1 MKTKIASH
9 SLLKSRSFVALWVGS
24 AVSELGGAFGT
35 FCNSVLVYELTGS
48 KMALGSMWLLYYI
61 PSILLQLI
69 SGPFIDQWSRKW
81 IMVFA
86 QWTRV
91 IIFLVPLAILSFG
104 MLEVWHVYVV
114 QVVIG
119 LITPLYVPASQ
130 AIIPTIVAREQLP
143 SVNAFL
149 DGTTR
154 LMLFSAPILGGIFIE
169 SIGVRPTLTI
179 VCILLLASGFTLLSL
194 NEKRTPQTIR
204 KSWLAQFQE
213 GIHYFFRQRTIVWL
227 GFFLAFVQFGVGVT
241 MVINLPFITDVLK
254 GNYQEYG
261 LFMAGFPLGYVI
273 GSFIVG
279 KLPILSRR
287 KLMLGSLVIGGCT
300 YIALGV
306 TQTIPLAILI
316 ETVAGIAMAIFSIHN
331 LSICQQAIPNK
342 LMGSVM
348 SVRLAIIRTAM
359 PLGIL
364 AGGIISELW
373 GIRPL
378 YILIGTIIVAV
389 SLIGITVPYF
399 KFIDKPTEMLV
410 SK

>member
-1 MKTKIASH
+1 MKANMMNN
-9 SLLKSRSFVALWVGS
+9 SLLKDKGFVALWAGS
-24 AVSELGGAFGT
+24 AISELGGAFGT
-35 FCNSVLVYELTGS
+35 FCNSVLVYGLTGS

-69 SGPFIDQWSRKW
+69 SGPFIDKWSRKW
-81 IMVFA
+81 IMVFS
-86 QWTRV
+86 QWTRAV
-91 IIFLVPLAILSFG
+91 IFLLPLAILSFG
-104 MLEVWHVYVV
+104 MIEVWHIYVV

-130 AIIPTIVAREQLP
+130 AITPTIVSRQQLP
-143 SVNAFL
+143 SANAFL

-154 LMLFSAPILGGIFIE
+154 LMLFLAPILGGIIIE
-169 SIGVRPTLTI
+169 LIGVRPTLTI
-179 VCILLLASGFTLLSL
+179 VCLLLTASGFTLLSV
-194 NEKRTPQTIR
+194 NEKRLPQTIR
-204 KSWLAQFQE
+204 KTWITQFQE
-213 GIHYFFRQRTIVWL
+213 GFTYFFRQRTIVWL

-273 GSFIVG
+273 GSFIVS

-300 YIALGV
+300 YIALGM
-306 TQTIPLAILI
+306 TQTIFLAILI
-316 ETVAGIAMAIFSIHN
+316 EILAGIVMAIFSIHN
-331 LSICQQAIPNK
+331 LTICQQVIPNR

-364 AGGIISELW
+364 AGGIISEIW

-389 SLIGITVPYF
+389 SLIGITIPYF
-399 KFIDKPTEMLV
+399 KFIDKPTEMLAD
-410 SK
+410 